1 MMRVL
6 ACRVVAWRGVAC
18 LSSSVCVC
26 VVYNIDRPRH
36 RQTNKQRKCVGD
48 NDMMIEINPSEK
60 EKSINDHFTITSI
73 VFLNQ
78 KKKVQGAQQVIIPAI
93 RGSKYLH

>member
-1 MMRVL
+1 M
-6 ACRVVAWRGVAC
+6 
-18 LSSSVCVC
+18 C

-60 EKSINDHFTITSI
+60 EKSINDHSPSRPSYSST
-73 VFLNQ
+73 
-78 KKKVQGAQQVIIPAI
+78 KKK
-93 RGSKYLH
+93 KYKAHSRSSSLLSAEANIFIEAMLCAV

>member
-1 MMRVL
+1 
-6 ACRVVAWRGVAC
+6 
-18 LSSSVCVC
+18 
-26 VVYNIDRPRH
+26 
-36 RQTNKQRKCVGD
+36 
-48 NDMMIEINPSEK
+48 MMIEINPSEK